1 MARKPTTK
9 KAAEAAEPKAVKAK
23 RAATKA
29 ATPLVRKTAKKTLKA
44 RTDDEGWRPLRIL
57 VSNDDGIH
65 APGLKAA
72 EKIARA
78 LSDDVWVV
86 APETEQSG
94 ASHSLTLT
102 RPLRVREI
110 SKRKFAVEGTPTDC
124 VMMAVLEIMKDAKP
138 DLVISGVNRGSNIAD
153 DVTYSGTIAAAME
166 GTVLGIPSI
175 ALSQAYNFDE
185 KIQVRW
191 GCAEHHGPIVIR
203 KLLQQGWP
211 KDVLINLNFPDR
223 NPSMVEGVRVTSQG
237 KRDQATLHIDARVDA
252 RGNPY
257 YWIGFRR
264 VLSNPPAGTDLRSIY
279 EGYVSVTPL
288 HLNLTE
294 EPTRKAL
301 EQAFGVPAPKKKPK
315 QKPKSLDHAPR

>member
-1 MARKPTTK
+1 LARKAKDVQGEIVTPEVTK
-9 KAAEAAEPKAVKAK
+9 TSTRKLAA
-23 RAATKA
+23 
-29 ATPLVRKTAKKTLKA
+29 KTD
-44 RTDDEGWRPLRIL
+44 RNGWRPLRIL

-72 EKIARA
+72 EKIAKA

-102 RPLRVREI
+102 RPLRVRKI
-110 SKRKFAVEGTPTDC
+110 SARKFAVDGTPTDC
-124 VMMAVLEIMKDAKP
+124 VMMAVLHLMKDVRP

-175 ALSQAYNFDE
+175 AMSQAYTFDPH
-185 KIQVRW
+185 IQVRW
-191 GCAEHHGPIVIR
+191 SCAEHFAPEIIR
-203 KLLQQGWP
+203 KLLQTGWP
-211 KDVLINLNFPDR
+211 AEVLINLNFPDR
-223 NPSMVEGVRVTSQG
+223 APDKVEGVRVTRQG
-237 KRDQATLHIDARVDA
+237 KRDQANLAVDQRTDV

-257 YWIGFRR
+257 FWFGFRR
-264 VLSNPPAGTDLRSIY
+264 ILSNPPDGTDLRAIY
-279 EGYVSVTPL
+279 DGYVSITPL

-294 EPTRKAL
+294 EPTLRVM
-301 EQAFGVPAPKKKPK
+301 EDFFGVPKKKAKPK
-315 QKPKSLDHAPR
+315 QKPAKDLEIG